1 MSRYS
6 RIAVAVILL
15 GAAAGQASAA
25 EESKADSAIKYRQS
39 AMTLVKTYFGPLGAM
54 SQDKMPFDK
63 TRVEQYASVL
73 ATLSTLPIDQFPAGS
88 ETGDH
93 QKTRAKADIWT
104 DNAKFKQA
112 GDKFAQETA
121 KLAQVAKG
129 SDMKAIKAQ
138 IGAVGKTCKACHDDF
153 KEK

>member
-1 MSRYS
+1 MVRYS
-6 RIAVAVILL
+6 HIAAAVLLL
-15 GAAAGQASAA
+15 GTASQAFAA
-25 EESKADSAIKYRQS
+25 EDSKADADIKYRQS

-63 TRVEQYASVL
+63 AKVEQYAGIL
-73 ATLSTLPIDQFPAGS
+73 ATLSKLPIDLFPAGS
-88 ETGDH
+88 EKGDN
-93 QKTRAKADIWT
+93 QKTRAKADIWI
-104 DNAKFKQA
+104 DSAKFKQA

>member
-1 MSRYS
+1 MIRYS
-6 RIAVAVILL
+6 RIAAAVLLL
-15 GAAAGQASAA
+15 GAASQAFAA
-25 EESKADSAIKYRQS
+25 EESKADADIKYRQS

-63 TRVEQYASVL
+63 AKAEQYAGIL
-73 ATLSTLPIDQFPAGS
+73 ATLSKLPIDLFPAGS
-88 ETGDH
+88 EKGDS

-104 DNAKFKQA
+104 DSAKFKQA

-129 SDMKAIKAQ
+129 NDMKAIKAQ